1 MMNRKKFHFDFF
13 NCISFL
19 INPDCVNEFCEPDHQ
34 KASHQAELGQNM
46 KEINFFGFQTL
57 KMSYEKHR
65 ILYHGLNLL
74 LLTIKSEK
82 DASIVWSSDS

>member
-1 MMNRKKFHFDFF
+1 MNRKKFHFAFF

-19 INPDCVNEFCEPDHQ
+19 INPDCVNGFCEPDHQ
-34 KASHQAELGQNM
+34 KASHHAELGQNM
-46 KEINFFGFQTL
+46 KEIKFFGFQTL

-65 ILYHGLNLL
+65 ILSPGLNLL